1 ALQEVVVAAVG
12 AQWTAR
18 PTFRFMERF
27 DFLLTAHGT
36 VSWLAWRSR
45 PRPPSPAASS
55 PGVSPPG
62 SASSETLDELAGR
75 TPAQQGGSKVGQK
88 MWRNEQERYSPFV
101 QAI

>member
-1 ALQEVVVAAVG
+1 VVVATVG
-12 AQWTAR
+12 AQRTAR

-62 SASSETLDELAGR
+62 SASSETLDELAGVPQR
-75 TPAQQGGSKVGQK
+75 NACATGRFEGRSKNV
-88 MWRNEQERYSPFV
+88 EE
-101 QAI
+101 